1 MFDLIKVVK
10 DNDKDNSDKRNKRN
24 NEKDKNRVYKCERE
38 PIYATP
44 RRVSYKLNAPAP
56 LDSHSQ
62 QTSTSK
68 IKDFLR
74 KTLSQHN
81 KFCDRRTIVE
91 HIALNV

>member
-1 MFDLIKVVK
+1 MINNNKK
-10 DNDKDNSDKRNKRN
+10 EKRYKYNNSKEKEKNK
-24 NEKDKNRVYKCERE
+24 VYKCKRE

-44 RRVSYKLNAPAP
+44 RPLSYVLTTPAP

-62 QTSTSK
+62 QTSTPK

-91 HIALNV
+91 HTALNV